1 MPRRILDRD
10 EDLQLDLR
18 QGHIRRQLRPVFGGP
33 AIAFPG
39 PRPDSRQAIVK
50 VWGASPGTTGRHV
63 RYLTHG
69 KGTDGTDT
77 TLFTAEEYTLTARP
91 FIEQAHHDSHQYR
104 LVVSFPNTGD
114 LSLRRFVQA
123 WMGQVSRDLR
133 RPIDYVA
140 AVHRDTAYTHVHVV
154 LRGRDRDG
162 HRLILP
168 RRYLTHGLRYRA
180 MVLATAWLGPVPEP
194 ERSTHAQL
202 AREVEAAM
210 DAQMREAK
218 KEDGMADDATTWH
231 PGDEALF
238 VRRQSGEI
246 HRVTIAS
253 EAIFDEEAPGNGLVY
268 EVIKQEDLQRWRV
281 LAEGL
286 QPIVPYSALDRGDFD
301 TPYDPETGTASV
313 QAEYGDRP
321 GDDLVETPAPV
332 SQSLWE
338 NLMQRLDTL
347 LHRSQDRVHDRD
359 QGMGM

>member
-18 QGHIRRQLRPVFGGP
+18 QGHLRRQLRPVVGGP

-39 PRPDSRQAIVK
+39 PRPDSRHAIVK

-77 TLFTAEEYTLTARP
+77 TLFTAEGYTLTARP
-91 FIEQAHHDSHQYR
+91 FIEQAHHDPHQYR
-104 LVVSFPNTGD
+104 LVVSLPDAGD

-123 WMGQVSRDLR
+123 WMGHVSRDLW

-140 AVHRDTAYTHVHVV
+140 AVHRDTAHTHVHVV
-154 LRGRDRDG
+154 LRGRDQDG

-180 MVLATAWLGPVPEP
+180 MFLATAWLGPVPEP

-202 AREVEAAM
+202 AREVETAM

-218 KEDGMADDATTWH
+218 KEDGMEDHDQ
-231 PGDEALF
+231 DRLS
-238 VRRQSGEI
+238 REI
-246 HRVTIAS
+246 DPQPSVPDS
-253 EAIFDEEAPGNGLVY
+253 APL
-268 EVIKQEDLQRWRV
+268 
-281 LAEGL
+281 
-286 QPIVPYSALDRGDFD
+286 SAA
-301 TPYDPETGTASV
+301 PEKW
-313 QAEYGDRP
+313 
-321 GDDLVETPAPV
+321 
-332 SQSLWE
+332 QSLI
-338 NLMQRLDTL
+338 QRLEQL
-347 LHRSQDRVHDRD
+347 LSQRHQAREQDREH
-359 QGMGM
+359 GMGL